1 MRIPG
6 TVSHRGVGTTLVAVS
21 ANSRNPESR
30 RIKGDEIPWTDG
42 GHFHALQLVKRGH
55 RLDEAPDG
63 VFGCTIQGTPD
74 RSTYSR
80 DRGDQTYDTLLVL
93 TQESSDG
100 QSSKLDGVVGID
112 VDTRVVGRLSVLPET
127 GP

>member
-1 MRIPG
+1 M
-6 TVSHRGVGTTLVAVS
+6 TLAHALGKS
-21 ANSRNPESR
+21 ETR

-42 GHFHALQLVKRGH
+42 GDFHALQLVKHGH

-63 VFGCTIQGTPD
+63 MFGCAVQGAPD
-74 RSTYSR
+74 RSIYSR
-80 DRGDQTYDTLLVL
+80 DRRDQAYDTLLVL

-100 QSSKLDGVVGID
+100 QSSKLDRVVHVD
-112 VDTRVVGRLSVLPET
+112 VDTRVVGRFLVFPET